1 MFFAVGFASFFIS
14 HIVLLCGI
22 CLFPSRGMPHI
33 FRLAKDRGHS
43 CFAIAMPFL
52 LLLATIIVVFAVVAS
67 AFAVFFLIFYVGVE
81 MLSAWALLNRY
92 KYYSFEVSSADPNF

>member
-1 MFFAVGFASFFIS
+1 
-14 HIVLLCGI
+14 
-22 CLFPSRGMPHI
+22 MPHI

-52 LLLATIIVVFAVVAS
+52 LLMATIIVVFAIVAGS
-67 AFAVFFLIFYVGVE
+67 AFAVCFLVFYVGIE

-92 KYYSFEVSSADPNF
+92 KYYHFEVLVAVYRISNFI